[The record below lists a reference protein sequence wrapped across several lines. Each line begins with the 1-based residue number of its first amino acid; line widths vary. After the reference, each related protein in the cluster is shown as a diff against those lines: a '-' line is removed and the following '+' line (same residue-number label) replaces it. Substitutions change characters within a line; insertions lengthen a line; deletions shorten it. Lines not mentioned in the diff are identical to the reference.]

1 MLVLLGYRNVSVNVF
16 SKDNK
21 GFWRHFET
29 TAPWLGEMFSANKRN
44 SVRGVGSGGWIV
56 RGGIVWELL
65 TGEQLSIGETTTRG
79 DIYIYKAKVKWSRYR
94 AGVIRG
100 IVLLFHDR
108 GTRRCEWTE
117 GWPDRYLTHWKFGYT
132 FYRRHGG
139 RMGVTDGRKISYPPG
154 FDPRP
159 LSP

>member
-1 MLVLLGYRNVSVNVF
+1 MLVLLGYKNVSVNVF

-21 GFWRHFET
+21 GFWRRFET

-65 TGEQLSIGETTTRG
+65 TGEQLSSGENTTRG

-94 AGVIRG
+94 AGACRG
-100 IVLLFHDR
+100 IALLFYDHS
-108 GTRRCEWTE
+108 TRRFEWTE
-117 GWPDRYLTHWKFGYT
+117 AWPRPLFIPLKDPVPILQK
-132 FYRRHGG
+132 HGG
-139 RMGVTDGRKISYPPG
+139 LMGLMDWRKISYSPG